1 MKVFISTYIHICSP
15 FYLLKEL
22 TFYFTICEEKQ
33 HFLSKRF
40 LYERINKMITS
51 SSLYMFHLSIYL
63 YNEGYFIIRIMGF
76 IILIQIAWIHFLCAG
91 NRIVDIYAK
100 NWVILWTYCKYC
112 IILINVLRWINTK
125 YFTYM
130 NKIIRYRWL
139 FSFEYFSMLSVH
151 FQSKYRWQEKVLG
164 VNFLG

>member
-1 MKVFISTYIHICSP
+1 MLWFLVKQCRTTYMYIYMKVFISTYIHISSP

-112 IILINVLRWINTK
+112 IIFINVLLNIL
-125 YFTYM
+125 YM
-130 NKIIRYRWL
+130 NKIRNNPISLVDEFWV
-139 FSFEYFSMLSVH
+139 FF
-151 FQSKYRWQEKVLG
+151 
-164 VNFLG
+164 

>member
-1 MKVFISTYIHICSP
+1 MKVFISTYIHISSP

-91 NRIVDIYAK
+91 NRIVDIYVK

-112 IILINVLRWINTK
+112 IIFINVLCAESILNIL
-125 YFTYM
+125 YM
-130 NKIIRYRWL
+130 NKIIRYRWWL
-139 FSFEYFSMLSVH
+139 SFEYFSNLSVH

>member
-1 MKVFISTYIHICSP
+1 M
-15 FYLLKEL
+15 LKEL

-112 IILINVLRWINTK
+112 IIFIKISILRWINTK
-125 YFTYM
+125 YFIYEQI
-130 NKIIRYRWL
+130 NPISLVVEFWVI
-139 FSFEYFSMLSVH
+139 SNSSVH
-151 FQSKYRWQEKVLG
+151 FQSKYRWQEKALG

>member
-1 MKVFISTYIHICSP
+1 MVWFLVKQCRNMIYECIYMKVFISAYFHISSP

-91 NRIVDIYAK
+91 NRIVYVYAK
-100 NWVILWTYCKYC
+100 NWFILWTYCKYC
-112 IILINVLRWINTK
+112 IIFINVLDKSALNK
-125 YFTYM
+125 Y
-130 NKIIRYRWL
+130 
-139 FSFEYFSMLSVH
+139 
-151 FQSKYRWQEKVLG
+151 
-164 VNFLG
+164 

>member
-1 MKVFISTYIHICSP
+1 MKVVISTYIHISSP
-15 FYLLKEL
+15 FYLVKEL

-100 NWVILWTYCKYC
+100 NWVILWAYCKYC
-112 IILINVLRWINTK
+112 IIFINVLLNIL
-125 YFTYM
+125 YM
-130 NKIIRYRWL
+130 NKIIRYCWWL
-139 FSFEYFSMLSVH
+139 SFECFCNLSVH